1 MKRPYRFI
9 DDIATADAA
18 FEAWGATLDDVFTAA
33 AEALL
38 AVMLVHPRTLGSVER
53 EVVILEAESA
63 EMLLFDFLQEL
74 VFLKDRDQVLLRT
87 NTIEVAARKD
97 GCRLEAVMIGERL
110 DYARHELAVDVKAVT
125 MHRFKLSRTPNG
137 WEARVVV
144 DI

>member
-1 MKRPYRFI
+1 MKKTYRFI

-18 FEAWGATLDDVFTAA
+18 FEACGATLEEVFSAA

-38 AVMLVHPRTLGSVER
+38 AVMLIHPRTLGTVER
-53 EVVILEAESA
+53 EVVTLEAESA

-74 VFLKDRDQVLLRT
+74 VYLKDRDQVLLRAK
-87 NTIEVAARKD
+87 TINVAAGQD
-97 GCRLEAVMIGERL
+97 GCRLEAVLSGERL

-125 MHRFKLSRTPNG
+125 MHRFRLARTPNG